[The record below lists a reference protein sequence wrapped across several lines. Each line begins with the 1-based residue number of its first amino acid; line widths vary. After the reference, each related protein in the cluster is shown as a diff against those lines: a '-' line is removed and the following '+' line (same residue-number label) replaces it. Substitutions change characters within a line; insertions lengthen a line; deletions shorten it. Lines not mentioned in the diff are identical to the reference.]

1 MGHKLIKDLNDSIW
15 RKFVAY
21 CTLKGVKVN
30 KEIEEILEEYL
41 DKNFK
46 KALEFNDKIK

>member
-1 MGHKLIKDLNDSIW
+1 MGHKLIKDLDEELW

-21 CTLKGVKVN
+21 CKLKGVKVN
-30 KEIEEILEEYL
+30 KELENILKENL

-46 KALEFNDKIK
+46 KLLK

>member
-1 MGHKLIKDLNDSIW
+1 MGHKLIKDLDEKLW

-30 KEIEEILEEYL
+30 KELEDILKEHL
-41 DKNFK
+41 DENFE
-46 KALEFNDKIK
+46 KALKEN